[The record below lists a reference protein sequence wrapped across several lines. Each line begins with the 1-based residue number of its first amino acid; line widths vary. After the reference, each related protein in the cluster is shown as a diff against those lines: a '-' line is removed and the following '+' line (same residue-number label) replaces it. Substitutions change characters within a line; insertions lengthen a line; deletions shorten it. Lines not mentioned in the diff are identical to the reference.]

1 MDENKGYWKDNVSLV
16 LKLLAIWFIVSYGAG
31 ILFVDFLNQF
41 QFFGFPFGFWMAQQ
55 GAIYVFVA
63 LIFVYVA
70 KMNTLDRKYGLEESD
85 DDIPV
90 EDLEKGEGE

>member
-1 MDENKGYWKDNVSLV
+1 MSQNTDNYWKENVSLV
-16 LKLLAIWFIVSYGAG
+16 LKLLAIWFMASYGMG

-55 GAIYVFVA
+55 GAIYIFVI

-70 KMNTLDRKYGLEESD
+70 KMNKLDKKYGVDEE
-85 DDIPV
+85 
-90 EDLEKGEGE
+90 EGENE